1 MISAKEARKMTSKED
16 KFRLRKLKII
26 EESIESRI
34 KNAARQGNFSVDF
47 FVLEGYEK
55 DVISSLKKAGYKVR
69 IKDYGSEWTGNY
81 FEIMISW

>member
-1 MISAKEARKMTSKED
+1 MISANEARKMTNKED

-26 EESIESRI
+26 NESIESKI
-34 KNAARQGNFSVDF
+34 KHAAKQGKFSVDF

-55 DVISSLKKAGYKVR
+55 DVISLLKKAGYKVR
-69 IKDYGSEWTGNY
+69 IKDYTSEWSGDY

>member
-1 MISAKEARKMTSKED
+1 MISAEEARKMTNKED

-26 EESIESRI
+26 NEAIERKI
-34 KNAARQGNFSVDF
+34 KDAARRGNFSVDF
-47 FVLEGYEK
+47 FVLEGYKK

-69 IKDYGSEWTGNY
+69 IKDYTSEWSGDY